1 MVPAMKRQLRFN
13 LLMPLMPV
21 ITQTN
26 PIGADS
32 WNAAV
37 VAAQMMQLPPPSAV
51 AIREMSK
58 MTKELQTLNSRTQEE
73 QGKEKEREKEKDGE
87 KTSQNK
93 RSPYEEARDKRL
105 KDVATVSAVIS
116 AFETYNDRKQMIQD
130 RNTQFGITKED
141 ESLMKQKGLED
152 EFELAAGFAAATVG
166 YCTTLVKAVPKGSI
180 TLPAL
185 IVTGGALLAGYYA
198 EGAALQGLEKAAG
211 KFYSAIAG
219 VGRKEEAKT
228 AEKITE
234 GLTGRSK
241 EVEDELHSIVIS
253 GRGVFAGIQN
263 VQTKMMADLR
273 EIDLTPNTNRE
284 SEKLATLQKYLTT
297 TEKYCKQLEDDVNK
311 IEGLSKEVPNLR
323 DIRASLDESKT
334 TLTEI
339 KALRDKISHDI
350 TAISPPPIVPYEKSS
365 PLIRPIKLER
375 MLSSEP
381 ELDHEFI
388 SYTKTVMRDLVLKN
402 IPEDVLNNIRRTI
415 RSLSN
420 HPASTSAKINLLLN
434 SEHVSAVLSEH
445 PDLHVKWTS
454 HINPPT
460 SQVSTF
466 KHQIQSLRDEE
477 LKKKA
482 EKTAVDPTPTISGPK
497 LV

>member
-180 TLPAL
+180 TLPA
-185 IVTGGALLAGYYA
+185 
-198 EGAALQGLEKAAG
+198 
-211 KFYSAIAG
+211 
-219 VGRKEEAKT
+219 
-228 AEKITE
+228 
-234 GLTGRSK
+234 
-241 EVEDELHSIVIS
+241 
-253 GRGVFAGIQN
+253 
-263 VQTKMMADLR
+263 
-273 EIDLTPNTNRE
+273 
-284 SEKLATLQKYLTT
+284 
-297 TEKYCKQLEDDVNK
+297 
-311 IEGLSKEVPNLR
+311 
-323 DIRASLDESKT
+323 
-334 TLTEI
+334 
-339 KALRDKISHDI
+339 
-350 TAISPPPIVPYEKSS
+350 
-365 PLIRPIKLER
+365 
-375 MLSSEP
+375 
-381 ELDHEFI
+381 
-388 SYTKTVMRDLVLKN
+388 
-402 IPEDVLNNIRRTI
+402 
-415 RSLSN
+415 
-420 HPASTSAKINLLLN
+420 
-434 SEHVSAVLSEH
+434 
-445 PDLHVKWTS
+445 
-454 HINPPT
+454 
-460 SQVSTF
+460 
-466 KHQIQSLRDEE
+466 
-477 LKKKA
+477 
-482 EKTAVDPTPTISGPK
+482 
-497 LV
+497 